1 MKNMLI
7 ELLRAREKKIYCD
20 NEFENTLLELKK
32 INAKNQIK
40 WDVRAGE
47 EWAFLNNPNLSIM
60 LNRRIGICFIRGS
73 ITDIYLEKLN
83 MCNCVYVND
92 FSTQEWFINLDSL
105 KNNVPEIIWPISNDG
120 VNPKGF
126 SLDEFYFE
134 TV

>member
-1 MKNMLI
+1 
-7 ELLRAREKKIYCD
+7 
-20 NEFENTLLELKK
+20 
-32 INAKNQIK
+32 
-40 WDVRAGE
+40 
-47 EWAFLNNPNLSIM
+47 
-60 LNRRIGICFIRGS
+60 
-73 ITDIYLEKLN
+73 